1 MEGYFFFEHVLK
13 KEQCITKQSD
23 AVEGF
28 PIPNSPFLGIMI
40 SSFYSSKENNRFK
53 SVKPSYWG

>member
-1 MEGYFFFEHVLK
+1 MEEHVLK
-13 KEQCITKQSD
+13 KEQCITKQSH

-28 PIPNSPFLGIMI
+28 PIPNSPLLGIMI

-53 SVKPSYWG
+53 SVKASYWG